1 MKNIIRADRIELV
14 ARIGSAVLAAVVTA
28 IEIARAVKLPEPSK

>member
-1 MKNIIRADRIELV
+1 MKADHIELV

-28 IEIARAVKLPEPSK
+28 IEIVRAVKVPKPSK

>member
-1 MKNIIRADRIELV
+1 MKADRIELV

-28 IEIARAVKLPEPSK
+28 IEIVRAVKEPEPSK